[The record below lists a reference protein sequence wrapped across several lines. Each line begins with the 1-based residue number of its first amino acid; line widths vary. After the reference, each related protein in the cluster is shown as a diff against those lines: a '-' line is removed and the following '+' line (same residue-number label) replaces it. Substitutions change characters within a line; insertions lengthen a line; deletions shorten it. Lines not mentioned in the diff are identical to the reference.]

1 MARRIP
7 VSALPFPK
15 PSRELTQDEALANL
29 DHMERVALA
38 RLRSVEHVD
47 RALLPPDVRE
57 AVMRDRKL
65 LAHIKSLRAS
75 IKASQ
80 TKRVLH

>member
-7 VSALPFPK
+7 FFALPFPK
-15 PSRELTQDEALANL
+15 PSGELTQDEALANL
-29 DHMERVALA
+29 DHMERVALE
-38 RLRSVEHVD
+38 RLGSVEHMD
-47 RALLPPDVRE
+47 RALLPPNVRE

-80 TKRVLH
+80 TKKVVH